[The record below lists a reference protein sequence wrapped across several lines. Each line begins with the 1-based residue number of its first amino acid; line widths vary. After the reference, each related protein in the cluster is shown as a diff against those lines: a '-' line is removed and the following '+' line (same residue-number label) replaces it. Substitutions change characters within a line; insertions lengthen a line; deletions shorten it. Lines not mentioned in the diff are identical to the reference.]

1 MLSLLGSHHSTLDF
15 HRFSISVSESEGLRK
30 LEKEERRGG
39 CGMGRR
45 VCVCVGRGGGWS
57 YLRSKDV
64 VCNVLLIVSKTAD
77 EKGTGLQPCIRS

>member
-1 MLSLLGSHHSTLDF
+1 MG
-15 HRFSISVSESEGLRK
+15 VGWEG
-30 LEKEERRGG
+30 G
-39 CGMGRR
+39 
-45 VCVCVGRGGGWS
+45 CVCVWGGGGWS